1 MRRKDDGAFEF
12 LSKKGLSRCT
22 ADFGTRLEIKKPHSE
37 KL

>member
-22 ADFGTRLEIKKPHSE
+22 ADFWDEIRNKKASQ
-37 KL
+37 